1 MSIKFKPILLRLM
14 INLNRSLLSLIIL
27 YCQEYI
33 RQIRILLR
41 YVHLRNPIPLLHNE
55 LLSLVVDEGVG
66 LRVEVLGGEGGLV
79 LGDGD

>member
-55 LLSLVVDEGVG
+55 LLSLVVHEGVG